1 MPVSQHCPSP
11 TDHRNKLIDTQWGF
25 NAMVARPVARAEAT
39 TDERAIKALA
49 KEWATIHEKV
59 WDVWKV
65 REKADVK
72 REAKRSGE
80 TVQFGRVHGICV
92 EKNAELPEGHP
103 NLKFKGR
110 VVFLETE

>member
-1 MPVSQHCPSP
+1 MPVFHHCPRSP
-11 TDHRNKLIDTQWGF
+11 GHRTKMVDTQWGF

-65 REKADVK
+65 REKADVI
-72 REAKRSGE
+72 REAKRSGQ
-80 TVQFGRVHGICV
+80 TAQFWSCPRDLRGKEC
-92 EKNAELPEGHP
+92 
-103 NLKFKGR
+103 
-110 VVFLETE
+110 